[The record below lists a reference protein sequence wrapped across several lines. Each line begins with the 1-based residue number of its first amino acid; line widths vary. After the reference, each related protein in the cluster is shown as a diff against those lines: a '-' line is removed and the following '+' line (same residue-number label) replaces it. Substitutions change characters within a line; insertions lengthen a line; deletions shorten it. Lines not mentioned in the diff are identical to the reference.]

1 MADIS
6 GFDAATVEPNEGFSP
21 IPAGDVVAVM
31 TASEMKS
38 TAAGTGQYLALTFE
52 IIEGPSKN
60 RKLFAN
66 LNLANPSQEAV
77 RIARGDLSA
86 ICRAVG
92 VLAPKDTSELHNKPL
107 VLKVGIEKRKDT
119 GDLQNRIKG
128 YAKHGSNGGGAP
140 AAPAASTGSSPWK
153 R

>member
-31 TASEMKS
+31 TASEMKP

-52 IIEGPSKN
+52 VIEGPSKN

-128 YAKHGSNGGGAP
+128 YAKHGGNGGGAP